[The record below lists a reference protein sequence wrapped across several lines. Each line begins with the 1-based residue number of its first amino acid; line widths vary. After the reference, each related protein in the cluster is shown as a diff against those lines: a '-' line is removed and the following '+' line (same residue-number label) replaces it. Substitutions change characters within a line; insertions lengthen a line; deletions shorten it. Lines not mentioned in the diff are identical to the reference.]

1 MINEEPINEEP
12 KDKCQICGF
21 EGYSSEFGDDEGVCP
36 NCGSNDVDD
45 AETNPYEE
53 DDLEDGLW

>member
-1 MINEEPINEEP
+1 MIEEEP

-36 NCGSNDVDD
+36 NCGSNDIDD